1 VKRRA
6 GSLLPLAMLAIALGL
21 PQPAAGETWG
31 LVVGIDRYE
40 RIPALTGAVNDAR
53 DVARALQSAGA
64 RRVTLL
70 TDGEAHRAA
79 ILDAWKAIVA
89 GSAPGDLII
98 FHYAGHGGQE
108 PERVRGNEED
118 GKDETFLLAGFG
130 TRRPY
135 NAERIVDDEVA
146 QMLAA
151 ASGRT
156 VVLVADSCHSG
167 TMTRGV
173 DPRATFLRTRFAP
186 YGQIEDDML
195 PPPSR
200 QQATQPESDLEH
212 VLYLG
217 ATADDKLT
225 PELLIDGQARGALS
239 YTFAR
244 ALAGAA
250 DENGDRKVDVEELR
264 RFVVESVRVLS
275 EGQQLPRV
283 GARGA
288 ATRTT
293 LPTAGPAAGP
303 ALAEAV
309 VAVRVTGGVAAL
321 AGEVAKLPGV
331 KLVPGGGM
339 ADLIW
344 DAGRGQVISRTGD
357 VVADGGVGQLR
368 DFAAVADK
376 WRLLAALRGLAG
388 QRSLAMRIEGGDS
401 LHKLGEVVEVTF
413 RNPGFNRLT
422 VFNLAQDGTVQ
433 HIAPA
438 PSTNPAYSGN
448 IAGMKEWRLP
458 LRVTAPF
465 GADNLVAFVTR
476 DGMPDFE
483 RVLAALD
490 GKQAAG
496 ELIEALRRQR
506 LDGEWKLG
514 TVGLYTT
521 SGR

>member
-1 VKRRA
+1 MTRRA
-6 GSLLPLAMLAIALGL
+6 GSLLPIAMLAAALGL
-21 PQPAAGETWG
+21 PLPAAAETWG
-31 LVVGIDRYE
+31 LVIGIDRYE
-40 RIPALTGAVNDAR
+40 RVPALTGAVNDAH
-53 DVARALQSAGA
+53 DVAGALRSAGA
-64 RRVTLL
+64 RHVMLL
-70 TDGEAHRAA
+70 TDGEATRAS
-79 ILDAWKAIVA
+79 ILGAWKAIVA
-89 GSAPGDLII
+89 GSSPGDLIV

-130 TRRPY
+130 TRAPH

-146 QMLAA
+146 EMLAA
-151 ASGRT
+151 AGGRT

-167 TMTRGV
+167 TMTRGM

-186 YGQIEDDML
+186 YGRIEDDML

-200 QQATQPESDLEH
+200 PQATRPETDHEH

-225 PELLIDGQARGALS
+225 PELLIDGQPRGALS

-264 RFVVESVRVLS
+264 RFVIESVRVLS

-288 ATRTT
+288 ATRMT

-303 ALAEAV
+303 ALAEAKV
-309 VAVRVTGGVAAL
+309 TVRVSGGGAGL

-331 KLVPGGGM
+331 TLASGGGM
-339 ADLIW
+339 ADLVW
-344 DAGRGQVISRTGD
+344 DVASGQVVGRAGD
-357 VVADGGVGQLR
+357 VVAGEGVARLA

-401 LHKLGEVVEVTF
+401 LHKAGEVVEATF

-438 PSTNPAYSGN
+438 PSTNPLYSGN
-448 IAGMKEWRLP
+448 IAGVKDWRMP
-458 LRVTAPF
+458 LRVTPPF
-465 GADNLVAFVTR
+465 GADNLVAFVTNG
-476 DGMPDFE
+476 GMPDFE

-490 GKQAAG
+490 GKRAAG

-506 LDGEWKLG
+506 LDGDWKLG